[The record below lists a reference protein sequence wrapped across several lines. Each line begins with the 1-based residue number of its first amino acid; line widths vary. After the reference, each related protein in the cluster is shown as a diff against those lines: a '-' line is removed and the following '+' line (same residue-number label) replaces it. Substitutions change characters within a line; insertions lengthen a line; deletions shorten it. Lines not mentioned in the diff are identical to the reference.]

1 MASGKMIDRFEGTA
15 GRQALEE
22 VLLDQK
28 LVVGNIEL
36 AKRLVDMGSLIE
48 LEKGQTF
55 IEQDAED
62 TDVYFI
68 ITGQVQ
74 IKVHDREVATR
85 GHGEHVGEM
94 AALVV
99 TAKRSATVIAMEPSI
114 VLKVSA
120 YDFKLAA
127 DSYPRIWQHVTRQ
140 LVERLSERNDMVR
153 PASQAPRV
161 FIISSAEALP
171 IATEVES
178 KLEHDNVFAKVWTE
192 GTFSGSKYPLESLE
206 DQLDL
211 CDFAIAVFQPDD
223 EIFSRGESHSAPRD
237 NVIFELGL
245 FIGRLGR
252 RRSIILIPRGVGV
265 HLPSDLA
272 GFTSVTYG
280 PAVGKDP
287 ARLGPA
293 CTALR
298 KIFDELGP
306 R

>member
-1 MASGKMIDRFEGTA
+1 MASGKMIERFEGTA
-15 GRQALEE
+15 GRPALEE

-28 LVVGNIEL
+28 MVVGNTEL
-36 AKRLVDMGSLIE
+36 AKRLADVGSLIE
-48 LEKGQTF
+48 LDEGQTF

-99 TAKRSATVIAMEPSI
+99 TAKRSATVIAREPSI

-120 YDFKLAA
+120 HDFKAAA
-127 DSYPRIWQHVTRQ
+127 DTHPRIWQYVTRQ
-140 LVERLSERNDMVR
+140 LVERLNQRNDMVR

-171 IATEVES
+171 IAKEVERQ
-178 KLEHDNVFAKVWTE
+178 LEHDKVFAKVWTE

-206 DQLDL
+206 EQLDE

-223 EIFSRGESHSAPRD
+223 EIFSRGESQNAPRD
-237 NVIFELGL
+237 NVIFEIGL

-252 RRSIILIPRGVGV
+252 RRSIILIPRGEGV
-265 HLPSDLA
+265 RLPSDLA
-272 GFTSVTYG
+272 GFTNVTYG

-293 CTALR
+293 CTELQ
-298 KIFDELGP
+298 KIFNELGP